1 MKKNEPITK
10 VMSTTPITVHANDPV
25 SKVRQLIEEHSVHHL
40 PVVSGDKLVGIVS
53 WSDLLRVSF
62 GEYGNQDG
70 KRLDTILDHTYKM
83 SDLMVANPVTV
94 PVSGT
99 VRDAARILAEGKF
112 HALPIVDGEK
122 LAGIVTS
129 TDLIKF
135 LAEL

>member
-1 MKKNEPITK
+1 
-10 VMSTTPITVHANDPV
+10 VHANDPV

-112 HALPIVDGEK
+112 HALPIVDGDK

>member
-1 MKKNEPITK
+1 MKKNEPISRI
-10 VMSTTPITVHANDPV
+10 MSTSPVTVHVSDPI
-25 SKVRQLIEEHSVHHL
+25 SKVRQLIEEHAVHHV
-40 PVVSGDKLVGIVS
+40 PVVSGDKLVGIIS

-83 SDLMVANPVTV
+83 SDLMVSDPTTITV
-94 PVSGT
+94 NGT

-112 HALPIVDGEK
+112 HALPVVDGEK

-129 TDLIKF
+129 TDLIKV